1 MKQLEG
7 RIALVTGSTRGIGRG
22 IAEALLKAGAKVIVC
37 GRSQA
42 AADAVA
48 AELNPGGGEAKGL
61 GCDLLD
67 EASVGLLVP
76 RAIALFGGL
85 DILVNNAGNVIF
97 ESIEDC
103 SLAHFKLHLDIHV
116 VGTFLGCKYGVRLM
130 KNRHEKVGG
139 GGSSIINM
147 ASTAALMGYGNIPA
161 YAACKAGIAGMTRS
175 LAVDFQDRGYG
186 IRVNAL
192 APGGIETPM
201 VRDISG
207 RAGQELMP
215 VADGPLAADALGAP
229 KDVAAC
235 VLFLASDEAR
245 FLNGL
250 TIPVDNGLYARPH
263 H

>member
-1 MKQLEG
+1 MSEARPG
-7 RIALVTGSTRGIGRG
+7 RVAGRVALVTGGAMGLG
-22 IAEALLKAGAKVIVC
+22 KADCEALAREGATVIVTD
-37 GRSQA
+37 REA
-42 AADAVA
+42 ALAQKVAEEIGGDAMALDVTRDEQW
-48 AELNPGGGEAKGL
+48 AEVIRAVEA
-61 GCDLLD
+61 
-67 EASVGLLVP
+67 
-76 RAIALFGGL
+76 RHGGL

-103 SLAHFKLHLDIHV
+103 SLEHFRLHLDIHV
-116 VGTFLGCKYGVRLM
+116 VGTFLGCKHALPLM
-130 KNRHEKVGG
+130 KHRHQKVGG

-147 ASTAALMGYGNIPA
+147 ASTAALLGYGNIPA
-161 YAACKAGIAGMTRS
+161 YAAAKAAITGITRS
-175 LAVDFQDRGYG
+175 LAMDFQDKGYG

-201 VRDISG
+201 VMGVSG
-207 RAGQELMP
+207 RAGTTPMEIP
-215 VADGPLAADALGAP
+215 DGPLPAEALGHP
-229 KDVAAC
+229 RDVAGC

>member
-1 MKQLEG
+1 MNLAASG
-7 RIALVTGSTRGIGRG
+7 RVAGKVALVTGGAMGLG
-22 IAEALLKAGAKVIVC
+22 KADCEALAREGAKVIVTD
-37 GRSQA
+37 REVELA
-42 AADAVA
+42 HKVA
-48 AELNPGGGEAKGL
+48 AEIGGDAMA
-61 GCDLLD
+61 LD
-67 EASVGLLVP
+67 VTSEEQWIEVM
-76 RAIALFGGL
+76 RAVEERHGGL

-116 VGTFLGCKYGVRLM
+116 VGTFLGCKYAVPLM
-130 KNRHEKVGG
+130 KHRHLKVGG

-175 LAVDFQDRGYG
+175 LAVDFQDKGYG

-215 VADGPLAADALGAP
+215 VPDGPLAMDALGSP
-229 KDVAAC
+229 KDVAGC

>member
-1 MKQLEG
+1 MAG
-7 RIALVTGSTRGIGRG
+7 RVAGKVALVTGGAMGLG
-22 IAEALLKAGAKVIVC
+22 KADCEALAREGATVIVTD
-37 GRSQA
+37 RDA
-42 AADAVA
+42 ELAHKVAADIGGNALALDVTKEDQWAETMRAV
-48 AELNPGGGEAKGL
+48 GE
-61 GCDLLD
+61 
-67 EASVGLLVP
+67 
-76 RAIALFGGL
+76 RHGGL

-103 SLAHFKLHLDIHV
+103 SAAHFRLHLDIHV
-116 VGTFLGCKYGVRLM
+116 MGTFFGCKYALPLM
-130 KNRHEKVGG
+130 KHRHLKIGG

-161 YAACKAGIAGMTRS
+161 YAASKAAIAGMTRA
-175 LAVDFQDRGYG
+175 LAVDFQDKGYG

-201 VRDISG
+201 VMGVSG
-207 RAGQELMP
+207 RSGETPMTIP
-215 VADGPLAADALGAP
+215 KGPLAADALGHP
-229 KDVAAC
+229 KDVAGC

>member
-1 MKQLEG
+1 MAG
-7 RIALVTGSTRGIGRG
+7 RVAGKVALVTGGAMGLG
-22 IAEALLKAGAKVIVC
+22 KADCEVLAREGATVIVTD
-37 GRSQA
+37 RDVA
-42 AADAVA
+42 LAHAVA
-48 AELNPGGGEAKGL
+48 AEIGGDAL
-61 GCDLLD
+61 ALD
-67 EASVGLLVP
+67 VTNETQWAEVM
-76 RAIALFGGL
+76 RAVEERHGGL

-97 ESIEDC
+97 ENIEEC
-103 SLAHFKLHLDIHV
+103 STDHFRLHLDIHV
-116 VGTFLGCKYGVRLM
+116 VGTFFGCKYALPLM
-130 KNRHEKVGG
+130 KHRHATVGG

-161 YAACKAGIAGMTRS
+161 YAASKAAIAGMTRA
-175 LAVDFQDRGYG
+175 LAVDFQDKGYG

-201 VRDISG
+201 VMGVSG
-207 RAGQELMP
+207 RAGQTPMDIP
-215 VADGPLAADALGAP
+215 DGPLAMDALGHP
-229 KDVAAC
+229 KDVAGC

>member
-1 MKQLEG
+1 MAG
-7 RIALVTGSTRGIGRG
+7 RVAGRVALVTGGAMGLG
-22 IAEALLKAGAKVIVC
+22 KADCEALAREGAKVIVTD
-37 GRSQA
+37 R
-42 AADAVA
+42 D
-48 AELNPGGGEAKGL
+48 AELAHKVADSIGGDAMA
-61 GCDLLD
+61 LD
-67 EASVGLLVP
+67 VTDEDQWIEVM
-76 RAIALFGGL
+76 RAVEERHGGL

-103 SLAHFKLHLDIHV
+103 SLAHFRLHLDIHV
-116 VGTFLGCKYGVRLM
+116 VGTFLGCKYAVPLM
-130 KNRHEKVGG
+130 KHRHKTVGG

-147 ASTAALMGYGNIPA
+147 ASTAALLGYGNIPA
-161 YAACKAGIAGMTRS
+161 YAACKAGIAGLTRS
-175 LAVDFQDRGYG
+175 LAMDFQDKGYG

-207 RAGQELMP
+207 RAGQELQA
-215 VADGPLAADALGAP
+215 VADGPLDANALGAP